1 MNYQNVSLARFVER
15 RNRFV
20 AVVELDGR
28 AEAVHVK
35 NTGRLREL
43 LVPGRTVAL
52 AAASN
57 PDRKTRF
64 DLIAAEKPG
73 LGWVN
78 IDSQACNHVV
88 AEWFDNRPAP
98 FTGLTRVQPE
108 YTYGNSRFDF
118 YLEQGQRRA
127 LMEVKGCTLEV
138 CGVGYFPDAPTD
150 RGTKHLRELAIAAQ
164 AGYDCF
170 LAFVIAMP
178 GVRRV
183 LPNERT
189 DPVFAKAL
197 ADAMAAGVRVICL
210 SCEVTA
216 DEIVIVDCV
225 EAGSK
230 ESTIR

>member
-1 MNYQNVSLARFVER
+1 MNYQNVCLARFVER

-20 AVVELDGR
+20 AFVELAGR
-28 AEAVHVK
+28 EEAVHVK

-57 PDRKTRF
+57 PDRKTRY

-78 IDSQACNHVV
+78 IDSQACNQVV
-88 AEWFDNRPAP
+88 SEWLETRPAP
-98 FTGLTRVQPE
+98 FDGLTRVQPE
-108 YTYGNSRFDF
+108 FTYGSSRFDF
-118 YLEQGQRRA
+118 YLEQRQRRA

-138 CGVGYFPDAPTD
+138 GGVGYFPDAPTE

-164 AGYDCF
+164 AGYDCYI
-170 LAFVIAMP
+170 AFVIAMP

-189 DPVFAKAL
+189 DPAFAKAL
-197 ADAMAAGVRVICL
+197 ADAMAAGVRVFYLACA
-210 SCEVTA
+210 VTA
-216 DEIVIVDCV
+216 DEIVIADFA

-230 ESTIR
+230 ESAIR

>member
-1 MNYQNVSLARFVER
+1 MNYQNVSLAKFMER
-15 RNRFV
+15 CNRFV

-28 AEAVHVK
+28 EEVVHVK

-43 LVPGRTVAL
+43 LLPGRMVAL
-52 AAASN
+52 ASASN
-57 PDRKTRF
+57 PERKTRF

-78 IDSQACNHVV
+78 IDSQACNQVI
-88 AEWFDNRPAP
+88 AEWLDNRPAP

-108 YTYGNSRFDF
+108 YSYGSSRFDF
-118 YLEQGQRRA
+118 YFEQGERRG
-127 LMEVKGCTLEV
+127 LMEVKGCTLEIG
-138 CGVGYFPDAPTD
+138 GVGYFPDAPTE
-150 RGTKHLRELAIAAQ
+150 RGAKHLRELSLAAQ

-178 GVRRV
+178 GVKRV

-197 ADAMAAGVRVICL
+197 EDAMAAGVQVIYLACQV
-210 SCEVTA
+210 EPDRIRIT
-216 DEIVIVDCV
+216 DCF
-225 EAGSK
+225 
-230 ESTIR
+230 

>member
-1 MNYQNVSLARFVER
+1 MLYQNVNLAQFIER
-15 RNRFV
+15 CNRFV

-28 AEAVHVK
+28 EEAVHVK

-57 PDRKTRF
+57 PDRKTRY

-78 IDSQACNHVV
+78 IDSQACNQVV
-88 AEWFDNRPAP
+88 AEWLETRPAP
-98 FTGLTRVQPE
+98 FAGLTQVRAE
-108 YTYGNSRFDF
+108 YSYGSSRFDF
-118 YLEQGQRRA
+118 YFEQGERRG

-138 CGVGYFPDAPTD
+138 GGVGYFPDAPTE
-150 RGTKHLRELAIAAQ
+150 RGTKHLREMTMAAK

-178 GVRRV
+178 GVKRV
-183 LPNERT
+183 LPNKQT
-189 DPVFAKAL
+189 DPAFAKAL
-197 ADAMAAGVRVICL
+197 ADAMAAGVRVFYLACV
-210 SCEVTA
+210 VTA
-216 DEIVIVDCV
+216 DEIVIADCA

-230 ESTIR
+230 ESAIR

>member
-1 MNYQNVSLARFVER
+1 MTYKNVCLARFVER

-28 AEAVHVK
+28 VEAVHVK

-57 PDRKTRF
+57 PDRKTRY

-78 IDSQACNHVV
+78 IDSQVCNHVV
-88 AEWFDNRPAP
+88 SEWLDNRPAP
-98 FTGLTRVQPE
+98 FSGLTRVQPE
-108 YTYGNSRFDF
+108 YSYGSSRFDF
-118 YLEQGQRRA
+118 YLEQGERRG
-127 LMEVKGCTLEV
+127 LIEVKGCTLEV
-138 CGVGYFPDAPTD
+138 GGVGYFPDAPTD
-150 RGTKHLRELAIAAQ
+150 RGAKHLRELAIAAQ

-178 GVRRV
+178 GVSRV

-189 DPVFAKAL
+189 DPAFAKAL
-197 ADAMAAGVRVICL
+197 AVALAAGVRVFYLACV
-210 SCEVTA
+210 VTA
-216 DEIVIVDCV
+216 DEIVIADCA

-230 ESTIR
+230 ESAIR

>member
-1 MNYQNVSLARFVER
+1 MER
-15 RNRFV
+15 CNRFV

-28 AEAVHVK
+28 EEVVHVK

-43 LVPGRTVAL
+43 LLPGRMVAL
-52 AAASN
+52 ASASN
-57 PDRKTRF
+57 PERKTRF

-78 IDSQACNHVV
+78 IDSQACNQVI
-88 AEWFDNRPAP
+88 AEWLDNRPAP

-108 YTYGNSRFDF
+108 YSYGSSRFDF
-118 YLEQGQRRA
+118 YFEQGERRG
-127 LMEVKGCTLEV
+127 LMEVKGCTLEIG
-138 CGVGYFPDAPTD
+138 GVGYFPDAPTE
-150 RGTKHLRELAIAAQ
+150 RGAKHLRELSLAAQ

-178 GVRRV
+178 GVKRV

-197 ADAMAAGVRVICL
+197 EDAMAAGVQVIYLACQV
-210 SCEVTA
+210 EPDRIRIT
-216 DEIVIVDCV
+216 DCF
-225 EAGSK
+225 
-230 ESTIR
+230 